1 MKIKSILFISL
12 IAFIWLSCKSDT
24 TKSEDITTLN
34 GGVYYLDDNNDP
46 TPLDGALV
54 NAQNIYAQAIT
65 DVSGEYT
72 MEIELAEDEKEI
84 VLHASKVGFLTS
96 EIHVLGKKG
105 ESITV
110 ADFTLSFTST
120 DTGGSVIDTATH
132 SGDGSHI
139 EVAGSHP
146 THVYVT
152 QSGLQETALI
162 EFEVTDNQGRLLDKE
177 HRVVV
182 NFSVLNGPG
191 GGEYVSPDTMT
202 TRNGKC
208 YTVLNSGTIAG
219 PVQLEAS
226 FTVSGNTIRAVPIR
240 MAIYGGLPDD
250 QHFSV
255 AIDQANIAGR
265 VHSGILDSVTA
276 FVGDKYSNPVAP
288 GTAVYFST
296 DYGIVEGAAVTDELG
311 RASVR
316 FMSAAPLP
324 PVPAISSLATITAW
338 TYGDTLGFNSIYE
351 STTVLLSDLTDAI
364 WVDSTYFTYTALN
377 APKQFNYRINDI
389 WGYPLVEN
397 TSIIVEASNGNLY
410 GDVNLELNDYQT
422 AGSGRTDFQ
431 FTWTPGDSLEDPL
444 VFITL
449 KATPPPLGNGYR
461 SFSFSGNRNW

>member
-1 MKIKSILFISL
+1 MKIRSILFILL
-12 IAFIWLSCKSDT
+12 IAFIWLSCKSDS
-24 TKSEDITTLN
+24 TKSEDITILS

-46 TPLDGALV
+46 TPVDGALV
-54 NAQNIYAQAIT
+54 NAQNFYAQSVT

-72 MEIELAEDEKEI
+72 MEIELEKDEKDL

-96 EIHVLGKKG
+96 EISVLAKKG
-105 ESITV
+105 ENITV
-110 ADFTLSFTST
+110 ADFTLTFATT
-120 DTGGSVIDTATH
+120 DTGGTVIDTATH
-132 SGDGSHI
+132 SGPGTHI
-139 EVAGSHP
+139 EVANSHP

-152 QSGLQETALI
+152 QAGLQETALI
-162 EFEVTDNQGRLLDKE
+162 EFEVTDSQGRLLDKD
-177 HRVVV
+177 HRVKV
-182 NFSVLNGPG
+182 NFSILNGPD

-226 FTVSGNTIRAVPIR
+226 FTVNGITFKTVPIQL
-240 MAIYGGLPDD
+240 AIYGGLPDN
-250 QHFSV
+250 QHFSI

-276 FVGDKYSNPVAP
+276 FVGDMYSNPVAP

-296 DYGIVEGAAVTDELG
+296 DYGIVEGAAITDELG

-338 TYGDTLGFNSIYE
+338 TFSDTIGFSSIYDDA
-351 STTVLLSDLTDAI
+351 TVLLSDLTDAI
-364 WVDSTYFTYTALN
+364 WVDSSTFTYTWLN
-377 APKQFNYRINDI
+377 EPKQFNYRINDV
-389 WGYPLVEN
+389 WGYPLIEN
-397 TSIIVEASNGNLY
+397 TSITVEASNGNLY
-410 GDVNLELNDYQT
+410 GDVNLQLNDYQT
-422 AGSGRTDFQ
+422 AGPGRTDFQ
-431 FTWTPGDSLEDPL
+431 FTWTPGDSLEDPI
-444 VFITL
+444 VFIIL
-449 KATPPPLGNGYR
+449 KATPPALGNGYR